1 MGNIVSSKMAPV
13 KEAIMNNKAYSAR
26 TLLAVI
32 FTVLLV
38 ALGSIRSRR
47 KKSKNKTSVRGCE
60 SDSSWLP
67 PGAAKEDFEVA
78 EVHVFLKKKKK

>member
-38 ALGSIRSRR
+38 ALG
-47 KKSKNKTSVRGCE
+47 
-60 SDSSWLP
+60 
-67 PGAAKEDFEVA
+67 
-78 EVHVFLKKKKK
+78 